1 MIKDKILVID
11 DEAGILSSLKGILE
25 DENFTVKTTDS
36 GEKGLDILRGEN
48 FDLVLLDIWLP
59 KLKGIEVLEKI
70 KRIEENTQVIMIT
83 GHGSVEAAVKATK
96 LGAFNFLEKPL
107 SLEKVIVTVKNAL
120 KHRQLEEE
128 NIQLKERIRAKYHL
142 VGESAAIQKLRK
154 EIKVSAPSNGRILI
168 SGENGTGKE
177 LVARLI
183 HQQSLRKHKRFI
195 RINSAAIPEN
205 LLENDLFGYIKGT
218 FSNGE
223 IEKKG
228 KLLLADGG
236 TLFFDEIGDLSLKIQ
251 DKLLKSIKDHKFDP
265 LGSTISISTD
275 VRVISAT
282 KKNLR
287 TLVANGKFREDL
299 FFKLNVIPLTIPPL
313 RERREDIPLLI
324 NHFLEYFSIEYA
336 KKPKTMTPKAM
347 ETFTNYSWPGN
358 VSELINVIERFVIMI
373 QDDQI
378 KTSHLPLLVE
388 LRESQLA
395 NGTEEQQSLKDAEE
409 KFERDYI
416 KKALIR
422 NNWDVDQ
429 TASSLQIERGQLH
442 EKIKSLGISFLS

>member
-11 DEAGILSSLKGILE
+11 DETGIRSSLKGILE
-25 DENFTVKTTDS
+25 DENFTVKTADT

-70 KRIEENTQVIMIT
+70 KKIEENTQVIMIT

-96 LGAFNFLEKPL
+96 LGAFDFLEKPL

-120 KHRQLEEE
+120 KHRKLQEE
-128 NIQLKERIRAKYHL
+128 NIQLKERMRAKYHL
-142 VGESAAIQKLRK
+142 VGKSSAIQKLRSD
-154 EIKVSAPSNGRILI
+154 ILVSAPSNGRIMI
-168 SGENGTGKE
+168 YGENGTGKE
-177 LVARLI
+177 LIARLI

-205 LLENDLFGYIKGT
+205 LLENDLFGYVKGT
-218 FSNGE
+218 FPNGE

-228 KLLLADGG
+228 KLFLADGG

-251 DKLLKSIKDHKFDP
+251 DKLLKSIKDNKYDP
-265 LGSTISISTD
+265 LGSTDSITTN

-282 KKNLR
+282 KKDLKSLIASGN
-287 TLVANGKFREDL
+287 FREDL

-313 RERREDIPLLI
+313 RERQEDIPLLI
-324 NHFLEYFSIEYA
+324 NHFLKYFAIEYA

-347 ETFTNYSWPGN
+347 ATFTNYSWPGN

-388 LRESQLA
+388 LRETQLT
-395 NGTEEQQSLKDAEE
+395 NGNEEHPSLHDAEE
-409 KFERDYI
+409 QFE
-416 KKALIR
+416 KKKKKKSLVQ
-422 NNWDVDQ
+422 NNWDVNR
-429 TASSLQIERGQLH
+429 TAESLKIEKDQLH
-442 EKIKSLGISFLS
+442 EKIKNLGISFLS

>member
-11 DEAGILSSLKGILE
+11 DEAGIRSSLKGILE

-70 KRIEENTQVIMIT
+70 KKIEENTQVIMIT
-83 GHGSVEAAVKATK
+83 GHGSVEAAVKSTK
-96 LGAFNFLEKPL
+96 LGAFDFLEKPL

-120 KHRQLEEE
+120 THRQLEEE

-142 VGESAAIQKLRK
+142 VGKSAAIQKLRN
-154 EIKVSAPSNGRILI
+154 EIEVSAPSNGRIMI
-168 SGENGTGKE
+168 YGENGTGKE
-177 LVARLI
+177 LIARLI
-183 HQQSLRKHKRFI
+183 HQQSMRKHKRFI
-195 RINSAAIPEN
+195 RINSAAIPED
-205 LLENDLFGYIKGT
+205 LLENDLFGYVKGT
-218 FSNGE
+218 FTNGE

-228 KLLLADGG
+228 KLFLADGG

-251 DKLLKSIKDHKFDP
+251 DKLLKSIKDNKFVP
-265 LGSTISISTD
+265 LGSTDSITTD

-282 KKNLR
+282 NRDLK
-287 TLVANGKFREDL
+287 TLITKGKFREDL

-313 RERREDIPLLI
+313 RERQEDIPLLI
-324 NHFLEYFSIEYA
+324 NHFLKYFAIEYA
-336 KKPKTMTPKAM
+336 KKPKTMTSRAM

-378 KTSHLPLLVE
+378 KASHLPLLVE
-388 LRESQLA
+388 LRETQLT
-395 NGTEEQQSLKDAEE
+395 NGVAEHRSLQEAEEQ
-409 KFERDYI
+409 FERGYI
-416 KKALIR
+416 KKSLIR
-422 NNWDVDQ
+422 HNWDVEQ
-429 TASSLQIERGQLH
+429 TATSLDIEKDQLH
-442 EKIKSLGISFLS
+442 EKIKYLGISFLS

>member
-11 DEAGILSSLKGILE
+11 DEAGIRSSLKGILE
-25 DENFTVKTTDS
+25 DENFTVKTADS

-70 KRIEENTQVIMIT
+70 KKIEENIQVIMIT

-96 LGAFNFLEKPL
+96 LGAFDFLEKPL

-128 NIQLKERIRAKYHL
+128 NIQLKDRMRAKYHL
-142 VGESAAIQKLRK
+142 VGESSAIQKLRK

-168 SGENGTGKE
+168 YGENGTGKE
-177 LVARLI
+177 LIARLI
-183 HQQSLRKHKRFI
+183 HQQSLRKHRRFI
-195 RINSAAIPEN
+195 RINSAAIPED
-205 LLENDLFGYIKGT
+205 LLENDLFGYVKGT

-236 TLFFDEIGDLSLKIQ
+236 TLFLDEIGDLSLKIQ
-251 DKLLKSIKDHKFDP
+251 DKLLKTIKDNKFDP
-265 LGSTISISTD
+265 LGSTRSISTD

-282 KKNLR
+282 KKDLKA
-287 TLVANGKFREDL
+287 LISSGKFREDL

-409 KFERDYI
+409 KFEKNYI
-416 KKALIR
+416 KKSLVR
-422 NNWDVDQ
+422 HNWDVDQ
-429 TASSLQIERGQLH
+429 TALSLNIEKDQLH
-442 EKIKSLGISFLS
+442 EKIKNLGISFLS